1 MIGAQAGFA
10 AADKECY
17 KMEVGRKV
25 ADKQHITIKGVK
37 EGLVFLLDD
46 ACDFASLLEELRY
59 KLEKSHQQVLTGP
72 LIHVHVKLGSRECS
86 DEQKEAIQDLI
97 RSQGNLLVQSI
108 ETDKPKPEAQVT
120 EKDKLKLMT
129 GVIRSGQTVAHD
141 GHLLLIGDVN
151 PGGTIRCTGDIYV
164 LGALRGMA
172 HAGDQG
178 REDAIIAASLLKPTQ
193 LRIAEV
199 ISRPPDEW
207 VSTDAA
213 MEFAY
218 LNEAQMQI
226 DKLSQLH
233 RFRKDPI
240 VFKGV

>member
-1 MIGAQAGFA
+1 M
-10 AADKECY
+10 AD
-17 KMEVGRKV
+17 R
-25 ADKQHITIKGVK
+25 QHITIKGVK

-46 ACDFASLLEELRY
+46 ACDFSALLEELQY
-59 KLEKSHQQVLTGP
+59 KLEKSHHQVLTGP
-72 LIHVHVKLGSRECS
+72 LIHVHVRLGSRQCS
-86 DEQKEAIQDLI
+86 EEQKESLLELI
-97 RSQGNLLVQSI
+97 RSRGNLLVQSI
-108 ETDKPKPEAQVT
+108 EAEGGDTQEREA
-120 EKDKLKLMT
+120 EAGNLKLMT
-129 GVIRSGQTVAHD
+129 GVIRSGQTVVHE
-141 GHLLLIGDVN
+141 GNLLLIGDVN

-172 HAGDQG
+172 HAGEQG
-178 REDAIIAASLLKPTQ
+178 RQDAIIAASLLKPTQ

-207 VSTDAA
+207 LGSDAA

-218 LNEAQMQI
+218 LEESQMQI
-226 DKLSQLH
+226 DKLSQLY

>member
-1 MIGAQAGFA
+1 MT
-10 AADKECY
+10 E
-17 KMEVGRKV
+17 
-25 ADKQHITIKGVK
+25 KQHITIKGVK

-46 ACDFASLLEELRY
+46 ACDFSALLEELRY

-72 LIHVHVKLGSRECS
+72 LIHVHVKLGARLCS
-86 DEQKEAIQDLI
+86 EEQKEAILDII
-97 RSQGNLLVQSI
+97 RNQGNLLVQSI
-108 ETDKPKPEAQVT
+108 EAEKLKEREPETDSGN
-120 EKDKLKLMT
+120 LKLMT
-129 GVIRSGQTVAHD
+129 GVIRSGQTIVHD
-141 GHLLLIGDVN
+141 GNLLLIGDVN
-151 PGGTIRCTGDIYV
+151 PGGTLRCSGDIYV
-164 LGALRGMA
+164 LGALRGIA
-172 HAGDQG
+172 HAGEQG

-218 LNEAQMQI
+218 LHEAQMQI
-226 DKLSQLH
+226 DKLSQLY